1 MTDKE
6 NIITNLLEN
15 KLFKK
20 VISKEYDW
28 DEETQSI
35 ILWDRELA
43 SIGRIYFTKKG
54 KFKKFENH

>member
-35 ILWDRELA
+35 LLWDRENT

>member
-20 VISKEYDW
+20 VISKEYEL
-28 DEETQSI
+28 DEETNSI
-35 ILWDRELA
+35 LLWDRDDA